1 MIIITIILIIKVV
14 IIFLWGGKTRK
25 ERGSLGTITTEL
37 KTNCI

>member
-14 IIFLWGGKTRK
+14 MGGKTRK
-25 ERGSLGTITTEL
+25 EQGRLGTITTEL